1 MLNMALIDSLIFV
14 GISIFC
20 MVGVLAMSMRMVAGK

>member
-1 MLNMALIDSLIFV
+1 MALIDSLIFG

-20 MVGVLAMSMRMVAGK
+20 MVVVLAMSLRMVAGE